1 MFSAEELLLPISAT
15 APSGEDLAFS
25 SELDAISLARK
36 FDDPSLD
43 QGEWVTEL
51 KEADWDFV
59 AKRCAALLKEKSKDL
74 RLAVWLAEASAKQD
88 HLRGLAES
96 LRLLAGLCE
105 DYWDVGLYP
114 EAEDGDQEQRIG
126 NLSWIL
132 GRCPA
137 LLREMPLTEGR
148 GTAYSTIDFETARK
162 QAARSGD
169 SGNSSSGRPV
179 EGVKLADMEA
189 ARSKNSAAFVAQ
201 FRADADAC
209 MAALVQLEQAAD
221 ARLGPDSPGFS
232 AARDAVQMM
241 QRAMPA
247 GSQPVAPVAAGSQ
260 VTDSAAPA
268 LDSTVAFAAAPPVL
282 MAAPG
287 ALQSRAQALA
297 QLRQVAEFFRLTEP
311 YSPVS
316 YFADKAADAGTQD
329 LHTWLRAVVKD
340 SGSLAHIEELLGVK
354 PAE

>member
-1 MFSAEELLLPISAT
+1 MFSAEQLLVPISAT
-15 APSGEDLAFS
+15 APSGADLAFS
-25 SELDAISLARK
+25 SELDAIALARK

-43 QGEWVTEL
+43 QGEWVTDL
-51 KEADWDFV
+51 KEADWGFV
-59 AKRCAALLKEKSKDL
+59 ATRCAALLKDTSKDL

-96 LRLLAGLCE
+96 FRLLAGLCE
-105 DYWDVGLYP
+105 QFWDQGLFP
-114 EAEDGDQEQRIG
+114 ESDGDDHDQRIG

-148 GTAYSTIDFETARK
+148 GTAYSTLDFDSARR
-162 QAARSGD
+162 QAAKSGD
-169 SGNSSSGRPV
+169 SNRPV

-189 ARSKNSAAFVAQ
+189 ARNKNSAAFMAK
-201 FRADADAC
+201 FSADADDC
-209 MAALVQLEQAAD
+209 MAALLLLEQAAD
-221 ARLGPDSPGFS
+221 ARLGMDSPGF
-232 AARDAVQMM
+232 AATKDAVLTM

-247 GSQPVAPVAAGSQ
+247 AAQAAPVAAGAAQ
-260 VTDSAAPA
+260 ATDP
-268 LDSTVAFAAAPPVL
+268 AAAQVAGMPAAAAL
-282 MAAPG
+282 AAAPG
-287 ALQSRAQALA
+287 ALHTRAQALA

-340 SGSLAHIEELLGVK
+340 AGSLSHIEELLGVK

>member
-1 MFSAEELLLPISAT
+1 MFSADQLLDPISAT
-15 APSGEDLAFS
+15 SPAGEDLAFS

-59 AKRCAALLKEKSKDL
+59 ATRCAALLKDKSKDL
-74 RLAVWLAEASAKQD
+74 RLAVWLAEAAAKQY

-96 LRLLAGLCE
+96 LRLLAGLCD
-105 DYWDVGLYP
+105 DYWDLGLYP
-114 EAEDGDQEQRIG
+114 EADDDDNEQRIG

-132 GRCPA
+132 GRCPS

-162 QAARSGD
+162 QASKNGD
-169 SGNSSSGRPV
+169 SSSGRPV
-179 EGVKLADMEA
+179 EGTKLADMEA
-189 ARSKNSAAFVAQ
+189 ARNKNSMAFMTQ
-201 FRADADAC
+201 FRADADDC
-209 MAALVQLEQAAD
+209 MAALLLLEQAAD

-232 AARDAVQMM
+232 AAKDAVQAM

-247 GSQPVAPVAAGSQ
+247 GVPAPAAAS
-260 VTDSAAPA
+260 DSAPAQDTTPMQGGMAMAPA
-268 LDSTVAFAAAPPVL
+268 PQALLAP
-282 MAAPG
+282 AG
-287 ALQSRAQALA
+287 ALQTRAQALA
-297 QLRQVAEFFRLTEP
+297 QLRQVAEFFRVTEP

-316 YFADKAADAGTQD
+316 YFADKAADAGSQD

-340 SGSLAHIEELLGVK
+340 ESSLAHIEELLGVK

>member
-1 MFSAEELLLPISAT
+1 MFSADQLLDPISAT
-15 APSGEDLAFS
+15 SPAGEDLAFS
-25 SELDAISLARK
+25 PELDAISQARK

-59 AKRCAALLKEKSKDL
+59 ATRCAKLLQEKSKDL
-74 RLAVWLAEASAKQD
+74 RLAVWLAEAAAKLY

-96 LRLLAGLCE
+96 LRLLAGLCD
-105 DYWDVGLYP
+105 DYWDLGLYP
-114 EAEDGDQEQRIG
+114 EADDGDNEQRIG
-126 NLSWIL
+126 NLAWIL
-132 GRCPA
+132 SRCPA

-162 QAARSGD
+162 QASRAGD
-169 SGNSSSGRPV
+169 GQPV
-179 EGVKLADMEA
+179 EGVKLADMES
-189 ARSKNSAAFVAQ
+189 ARNKNSMAFMTQ
-201 FRADADAC
+201 FRADADDC
-209 MAALVQLEQAAD
+209 MAALLLLEQAAD

-232 AARDAVQMM
+232 AARDAVQAM

-247 GSQPVAPVAAGSQ
+247 GAAA
-260 VTDSAAPA
+260 AAPA
-268 LDSTVAFAAAPPVL
+268 AAPASDTTPQDPGSAQAGTVAVPGPQTLLAP
-282 MAAPG
+282 AG
-287 ALQSRAQALA
+287 ALQNRAQALA

-316 YFADKAADAGTQD
+316 YFADKAADAGSQD

-340 SGSLAHIEELLGVK
+340 ESSLAHIEELLGVK

>member
-1 MFSAEELLLPISAT
+1 MFSADQLLDPISAT
-15 APSGEDLAFS
+15 SPAGEDLAFS

-59 AKRCAALLKEKSKDL
+59 ATRCAALLKDKSKDL
-74 RLAVWLAEASAKQD
+74 RLAVWLAEAAAKQY

-96 LRLLAGLCE
+96 LRLLAGLCD
-105 DYWDVGLYP
+105 DYWDLGLYP
-114 EAEDGDQEQRIG
+114 EADDGDNEQRIG

-132 GRCPA
+132 GRCPS

-162 QAARSGD
+162 QASKNGD
-169 SGNSSSGRPV
+169 SSSGRPV
-179 EGVKLADMEA
+179 EGTKLADMEA
-189 ARSKNSAAFVAQ
+189 ARNKNSMAFMTQ
-201 FRADADAC
+201 FRADADDC
-209 MAALVQLEQAAD
+209 MAALLLLEQAAD

-232 AARDAVQMM
+232 AAKDAVQAM

-247 GSQPVAPVAAGSQ
+247 GAAAQAPVAA
-260 VTDSAAPA
+260 SADVAQQDGAAAHTGVSVAPGPQALLAPA
-268 LDSTVAFAAAPPVL
+268 GV
-282 MAAPG
+282 
-287 ALQSRAQALA
+287 LQSRAQALA

-316 YFADKAADAGTQD
+316 YFADKAADAGAQD

-340 SGSLAHIEELLGVK
+340 ESSLAHIEELLGVK

>member
-1 MFSAEELLLPISAT
+1 MFSADQLLDPISAT
-15 APSGEDLAFS
+15 SPAGEDLAFS

-59 AKRCAALLKEKSKDL
+59 ATRCAALLKDKSKDL
-74 RLAVWLAEASAKQD
+74 RLAVWLAEAAAKQY

-96 LRLLAGLCE
+96 LRLLAGLCD
-105 DYWDVGLYP
+105 DYWDLGLYP
-114 EAEDGDQEQRIG
+114 EADDDDNEQRIG

-132 GRCPA
+132 GRCPS

-162 QAARSGD
+162 QASKNGD
-169 SGNSSSGRPV
+169 SSSGRPV
-179 EGVKLADMEA
+179 EGTKLADMEA
-189 ARSKNSAAFVAQ
+189 ARNKNSMAFMTQ
-201 FRADADAC
+201 FRADADDC
-209 MAALVQLEQAAD
+209 MAALLLLEQAAD

-232 AARDAVQMM
+232 AAKDAVQAM

-247 GSQPVAPVAAGSQ
+247 GAAAQAPVAA
-260 VTDSAAPA
+260 SADVAQQDGAAAHTGVSVAPGPQALLAPA
-268 LDSTVAFAAAPPVL
+268 GV
-282 MAAPG
+282 
-287 ALQSRAQALA
+287 LQSRAQALA

-316 YFADKAADAGTQD
+316 YFADKAADAGAQD

-340 SGSLAHIEELLGVK
+340 ESSLAHIEELLGVK

>member
-1 MFSAEELLLPISAT
+1 MFSAEELLAPISAA

-59 AKRCAALLKEKSKDL
+59 ARRCAALLKDKSKDL

-96 LRLLAGLCE
+96 LRLLAGLC
-105 DYWDVGLYP
+105 DQYWDLGLYP
-114 EAEDGDQEQRIG
+114 ESDDGDHEQRIG

-132 GRCPA
+132 GRCPT

-148 GTAYSTIDFETARK
+148 GTAYSSIDFETARK
-162 QAARSGD
+162 QAGKTGD
-169 SGNSSSGRPV
+169 SYNSRPV

-189 ARSKNSAAFVAQ
+189 ARSKNSAAFTAQ

-209 MAALVQLEQAAD
+209 MAALLQLEQAAD

-232 AARDAVQMM
+232 AAKDAVQTM

-247 GSQPVAPVAAGSQ
+247 GPQAAAPVAAAVHGDVAPSMGDA
-260 VTDSAAPA
+260 TMTAAAPA
-268 LDSTVAFAAAPPVL
+268 L

>member
-1 MFSAEELLLPISAT
+1 MFSADDLLAPISDD
-15 APSGEDLAFS
+15 APAGEDLAFS
-25 SELDAISLARK
+25 SELDAIALART

-59 AKRCAALLKEKSKDL
+59 ATRCAALLKNKSKDL
-74 RLAVWLAEASAKQD
+74 RLAVWLAEAAAKQD

-96 LRLLAGLCE
+96 LRVLAGLCD
-105 DYWDVGLYP
+105 DYWDLGLYP
-114 EAEDGDQEQRIG
+114 ESDDGDHDQRIG

-132 GRCPA
+132 GRIPT

-162 QAARSGD
+162 QASRAGD
-169 SGNSSSGRPV
+169 SNNNGRPV
-179 EGVKLADMEA
+179 EGVKLADMET
-189 ARSKNSAAFVAQ
+189 ARNKNSVAFMTQ
-201 FRADADAC
+201 FRLDADDC
-209 MAALVQLEQAAD
+209 MTALLQLEQVAD

-232 AARDAVQMM
+232 AAKDAVQTM
-241 QRAMPA
+241 QRVMPA
-247 GSQPVAPVAAGSQ
+247 GALAPVATTTVDTSQPQDGGSVQ
-260 VTDSAAPA
+260 ATTGGAAPQA
-268 LDSTVAFAAAPPVL
+268 LLAP
-282 MAAPG
+282 AG
-287 ALQSRAQALA
+287 ALQTRAQALA
-297 QLRQVAEFFRLTEP
+297 QLRQVAEFFRVTEP

-316 YFADKAADAGTQD
+316 YFADKAADAGSQD

>member
-1 MFSAEELLLPISAT
+1 MFSADQLLDPISAT
-15 APSGEDLAFS
+15 SPAGEDLAFS

-59 AKRCAALLKEKSKDL
+59 ATRCAALLKDKSKDL
-74 RLAVWLAEASAKQD
+74 RLAVWLAEAAAKQY

-96 LRLLAGLCE
+96 LRLLAGLCD
-105 DYWDVGLYP
+105 DYWDLGLYP
-114 EAEDGDQEQRIG
+114 EADDDDNEQRIG

-132 GRCPA
+132 GRCPS

-162 QAARSGD
+162 QASKNGD
-169 SGNSSSGRPV
+169 SSSGRPV
-179 EGVKLADMEA
+179 EGTKLADMEA
-189 ARSKNSAAFVAQ
+189 ARNKNSMAFMTQ
-201 FRADADAC
+201 FRADADDC
-209 MAALVQLEQAAD
+209 MAALLLLEQAAD

-232 AARDAVQMM
+232 AAKDAVQAM

-247 GSQPVAPVAAGSQ
+247 GAAAQAPVAA
-260 VTDSAAPA
+260 SADVAQQDGAAAHTGVSVAPGPQALLAPA
-268 LDSTVAFAAAPPVL
+268 GV
-282 MAAPG
+282 
-287 ALQSRAQALA
+287 LQSRAQALA

-311 YSPVS
+311 YSPVL
-316 YFADKAADAGTQD
+316 YFADKAADAGAQD

-340 SGSLAHIEELLGVK
+340 ESSLAHIEELLGVK

>member
-1 MFSAEELLLPISAT
+1 MFSAEALLAPISVA

-36 FDDPSLD
+36 FDDPTLD

-59 AKRCAALLKEKSKDL
+59 ATRCAALLKDKSKDL

-96 LRLLAGLCE
+96 FKLLAGLCE
-105 DYWDVGLYP
+105 QFWDLGLFP
-114 EAEDGDQEQRIG
+114 ESDGDDHDQRIG

-148 GTAYSTIDFETARK
+148 NTAYSTIDFETARK
-162 QAARSGD
+162 QAARAND
-169 SGNSSSGRPV
+169 SGRPA

-189 ARSKNSAAFVAQ
+189 AKARNSATFIAQ
-201 FRADADAC
+201 FSADADAC
-209 MAALVQLEQAAD
+209 MAALLLLEQAAD
-221 ARLGPDSPGFS
+221 ARLGHDSPGF
-232 AARDAVQMM
+232 AAAKDAVLTM

-247 GSQPVAPVAAGSQ
+247 Q
-260 VTDSAAPA
+260 AAPA
-268 LDSTVAFAAAPPVL
+268 SPQATPVTVQPEIGQPAAPVMT
-282 MAAPG
+282 MAPPG

-316 YFADKAADAGTQD
+316 YFADKAADAGSQD

-354 PAE
+354 PAD